1 MCLRLCSWC
10 CLLSI
15 IVSIVAV
22 LARLPSCLATPGCSR
37 RRTHHVQ
44 RKGRYCHLQK
54 QSVRIVS
61 RTSLLA
67 HAAPPAQA
75 RRTKWSESACK
86 REGGSEEREGRGQDP
101 SADRGMLQCGNLV
114 LPRILRCSVCRKTI
128 KTSSCN
134 TARRGHPLC
143 LGCKTDPS
151 SPGADACMHAC
162 IMYTPGVTSRH
173 LSAATNA
180 RGLLTSS
187 AVTLPASVASSGA
200 PTLHGLSVSSCA

>member
-1 MCLRLCSWC
+1 MLKSLSPAMRLSTRQCLSLCRCVASVCLRLCSWC

-128 KTSSCN
+128 KTSSLYN
-134 TARRGHPLC
+134 PI
-143 LGCKTDPS
+143 CKLFVFTRDF
-151 SPGADACMHAC
+151 
-162 IMYTPGVTSRH
+162 
-173 LSAATNA
+173 
-180 RGLLTSS
+180 
-187 AVTLPASVASSGA
+187 
-200 PTLHGLSVSSCA
+200 